1 VEKWPVGRPG
11 GKEMG
16 LAQSNRSIFYLFKK
30 FQTDFNLIQSKDGLP
45 ILENFQIKYGIVGN

>member
-1 VEKWPVGRPG
+1 MASGPAW
-11 GKEMG
+11 GKRNG
-16 LAQSNRSIFYLFKK
+16 PSPKQPFYFLFIQK